1 MMSTR
6 YAHTVGI
13 QSCGMIPDVAM
24 KPEHERALA
33 EAAAEYQRAT
43 EAQKQASVK
52 LGDAMRAAY
61 ADGGQ
66 QSAIL
71 RASNHV
77 WTREYLRII
86 LGLSRRK
93 RGDAE

>member
-1 MMSTR
+1 
-6 YAHTVGI
+6 
-13 QSCGMIPDVAM
+13 MIPDVSL
-24 KPEHERALA
+24 KPEQERALA
-33 EAAAEYQRAT
+33 EAAAKYE
-43 EAQKQASVK
+43 
-52 LGDAMRAAY
+52 RAAEAKDRASAELAELMRSVY

-71 RASNHV
+71 RAANHV